1 MLHPVTA
8 KGVLEAWRRGGV
20 SRDRLLIQL
29 AQEDVLAW
37 AEELLPGPAE
47 GRRLAAA
54 LLARSPQPVEALGVL
69 ERLALDEDRH
79 VREGAARAA
88 GALLSA
94 HFADAYPVLGTWRG
108 SPEPLLRRAA
118 AVAAGTA
125 ANPGRLDR
133 AAPLLRLLEP
143 LLGDR
148 APEVR
153 PAVEAALA
161 ALFSAFPEDAFEAL
175 VAWSASHDDAV
186 LAHVATALGSAPPP
200 LVRRA
205 LIVLRRVALTERRP
219 VRGAVVRSLVRLAQ
233 ASPDAVADEL
243 RRWLTD
249 EEREPLAREAL
260 GRIGNPSP
268 VP

>member
-1 MLHPVTA
+1 MLRPVTA
-8 KGVLEAWRRGGV
+8 EGVLEAWRRGGA
-20 SRDRLLIQL
+20 SRDRLLIEL

-54 LLARSPQPVEALGVL
+54 LLARSSEPVDALEL
-69 ERLALDEDRH
+69 LAELARDEDRLT
-79 VREGAARAA
+79 REGAARAA
-88 GALLSA
+88 GALLSGY
-94 HFADAYPVLGTWRG
+94 FEDAYPVLGAWRG

-125 ANPGRLDR
+125 ADPGRLDR
-133 AAPLLRLLEP
+133 AAPLLRLLDP
-143 LLGDR
+143 LLADH

-153 PAVEAALA
+153 AAVEGALG
-161 ALFSAFPEDAFEAL
+161 ALFSAFPEDTFEAL
-175 VAWSASHDDAV
+175 VAWSASHDNAV

-233 ASPDAVADEL
+233 VSPDAVADEL
-243 RRWLTD
+243 RRWLGD